1 MRKKLIIFSTT
12 FLFILSVILSPS
24 VAKAD
29 ILVKKKKHT
38 DAVSIMGQTQP
49 AKDEEVETWLAKDKM
64 RQEQGEGKVYILR
77 FDLNKAF
84 YIDYTKK
91 TYSEV
96 DMPIDL
102 EKALGPQAQQMM
114 QMMQT
119 SVTFSDTGEK
129 QKIKNWNCRK
139 YLIEI
144 SISMMGMNMPLK
156 MEIWASK
163 DLGIDMNIYKKFY
176 RETLSL
182 NPMTKDIVEDF
193 QKMEGFPVLTKVSMS
208 MMGSEMK
215 YQEEVISVEKKAAP
229 QGTYDVPQGFTK
241 ADFNPMDMRR

>member
-1 MRKKLIIFSTT
+1 MRKKLIIFTT
-12 FLFILSVILSPS
+12 AFLFILSVLLSPS

-38 DAVSIMGQTQP
+38 DAMSIMGQTQP

-64 RQEQGEGKVYILR
+64 RQDEGDGKVYIMR

-114 QMMQT
+114 EMMQ
-119 SVTFSDTGEK
+119 SSATFTDTGEK

-144 SISMMGMNMPLK
+144 NISMMGMSMPLT
-156 MEIWASK
+156 MEIWASE
-163 DLGIDMNIYKKFY
+163 DLGIDMDMYKKFY
-176 RETLSL
+176 KETLSL
-182 NPMTKDIVEDF
+182 NPMTKDIAEDF
-193 QKMEGFPVLTKVSMS
+193 QKMKGFPVVTKVSMS
-208 MMGSEMK
+208 MMGAEMK
-215 YQEEVISVEKKAAP
+215 YQEEVIAVEKKAAP
-229 QGTYDVPQGFTK
+229 KGTYDVPQGFTK
-241 ADFNPMDMRR
+241 VAFNPMER